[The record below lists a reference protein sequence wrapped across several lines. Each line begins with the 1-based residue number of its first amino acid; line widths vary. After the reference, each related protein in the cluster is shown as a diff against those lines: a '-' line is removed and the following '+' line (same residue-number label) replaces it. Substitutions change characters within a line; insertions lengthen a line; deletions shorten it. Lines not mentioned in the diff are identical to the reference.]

1 MILTTI
7 RAVTAAPLMQRW
19 PVPARPRPIVVI
31 GAGGIVRDAHLP
43 AYRAAG
49 LPLHGVFDADRE
61 RATALARDF
70 GISRVYG
77 SLDEALHAP
86 GVPDPVFDLALPP
99 QAVLET
105 VQALPEGSAALI
117 QKPLGTDLA
126 QATAIRAV
134 VRARRLAV
142 AVNFQLRFAPNM
154 LALHD
159 AVARGTLGDL
169 LELDVRINCRMPW
182 ERWPFLRGMPRLEIL
197 MHSIHYVDLLRRLA
211 GEPRAVQARCVAHP
225 AAHGLSATRS
235 SAIIDFGAH
244 LRCTLSVNH
253 HHVHGPRH
261 EASELRA
268 EGTRGAAVAVMG
280 VNLDYPRGRP
290 DRLEL
295 AHDGTWNEVPLVGN
309 WFPDAFRGPMCNLQR
324 FVAGE
329 DPALVSPVEDAWH
342 TMRLVEALY
351 DADAA
356 GGHPLPADPE
366 SPR

>member
-1 MILTTI
+1 M
-7 RAVTAAPLMQRW
+7 TAAPLMQRW
-19 PVPARPRPIVVI
+19 PMPARPRPIVLI

-49 LPLHGVFDADRE
+49 LPLQGVFDPDRE
-61 RATALARDF
+61 RAAALARDF
-70 GISRVYG
+70 GISHVYG
-77 SLDEALHAP
+77 SRDEALAAP
-86 GVPDPVFDLALPP
+86 GAPVFDLALPP

-105 VQALPEGSAALI
+105 VRALPEGAAALI

-126 QATAIRAV
+126 QATAIRAA
-134 VRARRLAV
+134 VRERRLA
-142 AVNFQLRFAPNM
+142 AAMNFQLRFAPNM

-159 AVARGTLGDL
+159 AIARGTLGEL

-197 MHSIHYVDLLRRLA
+197 MHSIHYVDLLRRLV

-225 AAHGLSATRS
+225 AAHGLSATRT

-244 LRCTLSVNH
+244 VRCTLSVNH
-253 HHVHGPRH
+253 HHAHGPRH
-261 EASELRA
+261 EASELRV

-295 AHDGTWNEVPLVGN
+295 AHDGTWNEVPLAGN
-309 WFPDAFRGPMCNLQR
+309 WFPDAFAGPMCNLQR
-324 FVAGE
+324 FIDGQDA
-329 DPALVSPVEDAWH
+329 ALVSPVEDAWQ

-351 DADAA
+351 AADAA

-366 SPR
+366 RPR